1 MLPSKQIKRI
11 ILELLSD
18 GKEHTIQEIR
28 EHLSQNNIQ
37 LEKSSTLLR
46 NVMYTLK
53 KENQCLLN
61 PTRGTYQL
69 LLCENNCQTNHS
81 DFECAIIEIEK
92 AIHDCKNF
100 NWYSCSNSELEIARS
115 KVKTLLKLSNTIS
128 TELQ

>member
-1 MLPSKQIKRI
+1 MLSSKQIKRI

-18 GKEHTIQEIR
+18 GKEHTTQEIR
-28 EHLSQNNIQ
+28 EHLSRNNIQ

-53 KENQCLLN
+53 KENQSLLN

-69 LLCENNCQTNHS
+69 LLRENNCQTNCS
-81 DFECAIIEIEK
+81 DLEHAIIEIEK

-100 NWYSCSNSELEIARS
+100 NWYTCSNTELEIART
-115 KVKTLLKLSNTIS
+115 KVKTLLKLSSTIS
-128 TELQ
+128 TELR